1 MIIQNQFVDDAR
13 FTRGCGKLDES
24 FYESKVNSLSKTR
37 AQRYQI
43 LEDITN
49 VSMRQPCQSANVMN
63 RLINMRKLKETE
75 SASLDTDSLQE
86 SS

>member
-1 MIIQNQFVDDAR
+1 
-13 FTRGCGKLDES
+13 
-24 FYESKVNSLSKTR
+24 
-37 AQRYQI
+37 
-43 LEDITN
+43 
-49 VSMRQPCQSANVMN
+49 MRQPSQSANVMS